1 MAYLDK
7 GICKGVFSRN
17 WIYRDKYMKVIADEV
32 MAGSGSQRL
41 NFDDPAELFVAVFGA
56 CSYTINDKIAQVT
69 MQSMRTLNTV
79 NYICN
84 SLVNRKCKS

>member
-7 GICKGVFSRN
+7 GICKGIFSKN
-17 WIYRDKYMKVIADEV
+17 WVQRDKYMKIIADEV
-32 MAGSGSQRL
+32 SAGSSSQRL

-69 MQSMRTLNTV
+69 IQSMKTLNAVSQKYNPVVT
-79 NYICN
+79 
-84 SLVNRKCKS
+84 